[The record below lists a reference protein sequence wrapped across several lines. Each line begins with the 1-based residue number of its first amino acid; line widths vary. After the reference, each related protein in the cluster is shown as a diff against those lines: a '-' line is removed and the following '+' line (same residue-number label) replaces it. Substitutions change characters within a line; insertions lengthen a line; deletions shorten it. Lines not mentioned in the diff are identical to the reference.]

1 VICKKNKSFALQR
14 SAKDLVPQ
22 TELRDKITD
31 FCKKHGIVM
40 GNESAT
46 ALEHPERGELGEL
59 EERGLHGY
67 RMTSYDLYISLHIF
81 TFCLEIVI

>member
-1 VICKKNKSFALQR
+1 
-14 SAKDLVPQ
+14 
-22 TELRDKITD
+22 
-31 FCKKHGIVM
+31 M